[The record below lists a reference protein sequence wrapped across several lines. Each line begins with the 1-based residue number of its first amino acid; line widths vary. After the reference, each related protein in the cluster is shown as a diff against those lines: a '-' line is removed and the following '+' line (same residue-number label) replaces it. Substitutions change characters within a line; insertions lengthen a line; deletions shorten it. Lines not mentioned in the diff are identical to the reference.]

1 MLYCYWLCGP
11 RRNLTK
17 QENYQ
22 YFHQNA
28 VKIPSTWQRTLFSVR
43 LSLASLDYQR
53 KNGADHCTDSTPLQ
67 TRTLGGTNN
76 PLFLWYFL
84 PNSKFY
90 VGLSGLFVCL
100 FCVLYYMCLR
110 DDNLKFELCCFVKQ
124 LKNNF
129 VDCSLRY
136 HYRCNETSVISHRVW
151 QSSPEA
157 PCFELVCII

>member
-1 MLYCYWLCGP
+1 MCITGGVFYILCLITLCFTVTDCVGHVETLP
-11 RRNLTK
+11 SK
-17 QENYQ
+17 KNYQ

-53 KNGADHCTDSTPLQ
+53 KNAADHCTDSTPLQ
-67 TRTLGGTNN
+67 TRTLGGTNY

-100 FCVLYYMCLR
+100 FCVLYYMCLP
-110 DDNLKFELCCFVKQ
+110 DNNLNVETCRFVK
-124 LKNNF
+124 
-129 VDCSLRY
+129 
-136 HYRCNETSVISHRVW
+136 H
-151 QSSPEA
+151 
-157 PCFELVCII
+157 